1 MALESGN
8 EMEFS
13 VYLGAIDMYVCT
25 VQLDYTTRISY
36 QENKIPLFAS
46 VNCFEASLDSNG
58 SRLSTGANTICAQSV
73 PLLSS
78 TFLLQYC

>member
-13 VYLGAIDMYVCT
+13 VYLGAIDMYVCMYST
-25 VQLDYTTRISY
+25 VRLHNY
-36 QENKIPLFAS
+36 NKLFAS
-46 VNCFEASLDSNG
+46 VNCFETSLDSNG
-58 SRLSTGANTICAQSV
+58 SRLSTGANTICVQSV